1 MKIEHPGGEEIIL
14 KYAVCTIPSRPK
26 SHLVP
31 QWAHL
36 LTQELSQL
44 QGKDATE
51 EFEPIHPRDTLDKY
65 LEKSKHLG
73 PVDMS
78 TVAQEAKKEDPEE
91 AERQQRIAEMPS
103 LSQCFN
109 LHDFEA
115 IARRTMKKSA
125 WGYYSSAADDE
136 IVSIILR
143 SPNKAA
149 TLA

>member
-1 MKIEHPGGEEIIL
+1 M
-14 KYAVCTIPSRPK
+14 
-26 SHLVP
+26 
-31 QWAHL
+31 
-36 LTQELSQL
+36 LTQQPPPQL

-51 EFEPIHPRDTLDKY
+51 EFDPIHPRDTLDKY

-78 TVAQEAKKEDPEE
+78 TVVQEAKQEDPEE

-115 IARRTMKKSA
+115 IARRTMKKAA

-136 IVSIILR
+136 IVSFFFLHKSWQTDIVSDRFLLFLLFL
-143 SPNKAA
+143 NH
-149 TLA
+149 